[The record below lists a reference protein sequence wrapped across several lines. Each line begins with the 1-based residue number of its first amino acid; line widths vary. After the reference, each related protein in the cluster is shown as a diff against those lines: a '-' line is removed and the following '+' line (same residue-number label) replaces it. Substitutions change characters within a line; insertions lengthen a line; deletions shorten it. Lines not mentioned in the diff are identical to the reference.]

1 MPDEPEATKPTGARK
16 RVLEFLAGRQGWTP
30 LVELDEVRRL
40 QADDIATVPSLVED
54 GLIEH
59 GAEAKAVR
67 ITEAGRQ
74 ALGA

>member
-1 MPDEPEATKPTGARK
+1 MPNEPEATGPSEARK
-16 RVLEFLAGRQGWTP
+16 RVLEFLAGRNGWTP

-67 ITEAGRQ
+67 IAGAGRQ

>member
-1 MPDEPEATKPTGARK
+1 MPNEPEATGPSGARK

-74 ALGA
+74 VLGA

>member
-1 MPDEPEATKPTGARK
+1 MLNEPGATKPTGARK
-16 RVLEFLAGRQGWTP
+16 RVLQFLAGRSGWTP
-30 LVELDEVRRL
+30 VIELDEVRRL
-40 QADDIATVPSLVED
+40 QADDIVTVSSLVED